1 MNNNILI
8 YFISIL
14 CSLSIACNSNAE
26 KTEKKQETKQ
36 QVKTIESQQN
46 TGISKAEKGITIV
59 LPDGWSESEMDFQQG
74 YCESMMASLENFNG
88 PKFCE
93 CFLGRIQY
101 YYKPIHA
108 REAYEDQKKWN
119 EDCYALAQE

>member
-8 YFISIL
+8 YFIIVLS
-14 CSLSIACNSNAE
+14 SLTIACNSNAE
-26 KTEKKQETKQ
+26 KIEKKQDTKQ
-36 QVKTIESQQN
+36 QIKTTESQQK
-46 TGISKAEKGITIV
+46 TGFPKAEKGITVV
-59 LPDGWSESEMDFQQG
+59 LPDGWKESEMDFQQG

-88 PKFCE
+88 TKFCE

-119 EDCYALAQE
+119 EECYALAQE

>member
-8 YFISIL
+8 YFIIIL
-14 CSLSIACNSNAE
+14 CVLSLACNSNAE
-26 KTEKKQETKQ
+26 KSEKKQDTKQ
-36 QVKTIESQQN
+36 QIKTTESQQK
-46 TGISKAEKGITIV
+46 TGFLKAEKGITVV
-59 LPDGWSESEMDFQQG
+59 LPDGWKESEMDFQQG
-74 YCESMMASLENFNG
+74 YCESMMESLENFNG
-88 PKFCE
+88 TKFCE

-119 EDCYALAQE
+119 EECYALAQE